1 MKHCNSALLTAQH
14 KVQAI
19 DVYRKTQMWIE
30 FIGTLMQA
38 LTNSSRSSSGQ
49 TVYRQIKHH

>member
-1 MKHCNSALLTAQH
+1 MKHCNSALLIAQH

-38 LTNSSRSSSGQ
+38 LTNSSRSSSGH